1 MSLFYA
7 WAVLKLCTPLHTH
20 NGELSGGWIV
30 VQSGV
35 HDAGVHSCVV
45 LCNISDG
52 EAVRVH
58 DQSAKTF
65 SRSLWT
71 EWMCFF
77 FFYNIQYT
85 KDPAYIH
92 NSTQIPDKDLIFC
105 FKQQASRKKTS
116 PDIKSSDLSSS
127 GSSPSSLSQVI
138 VGMSEGSCF
147 TVHSNTTDRPL
158 WTSLY
163 SGCFRIRVGSVG
175 GRIKWCRSCE
185 TATCLLQAGFLFSS
199 WQIQNV
205 SLLNLKLAMDSFC
218 ASHLSD

>member
-92 NSTQIPDKDLIFC
+92 NSTQIPDKDLIFLFLTAG
-105 FKQQASRKKTS
+105 FKKEDISGYKKLW
-116 PDIKSSDLSSS
+116 PLIVRQLS
-127 GSSPSSLSQVI
+127 VI
-138 VGMSEGSCF
+138 FEPGHRGNERRVVFYRALKHHRSA
-147 TVHSNTTDRPL
+147 PL
-158 WTSLY
+158 DFFVFW
-163 SGCFRIRVGSVG
+163 
-175 GRIKWCRSCE
+175 
-185 TATCLLQAGFLFSS
+185 LLQDSGWLCWGKNKVVQELWNCHVFAPS
-199 WQIQNV
+199 WVLI
-205 SLLNLKLAMDSFC
+205 
-218 ASHLSD
+218 